1 MKTKKETTKKE
12 ELNEKKVKKTFNSE
26 TAEAKKDTKSFGFI
40 VKSASKSITNDW
52 LAKHYSDKSGHFRSE
67 MLKICS
73 NKKLLFEIFVRY
85 QENVNETFVTLKE
98 IKEGYEM
105 SETMKNRWLQ
115 EAPVFYKPKG
125 FSAGISIQKGDKLGV
140 MNLIKKDG
148 AKSFY
153 IFKKENFAI
162 SDVIEAAK
170 QYVLAG
176 CPDISNTK

>member
-1 MKTKKETTKKE
+1 MKTKKETKKIE
-12 ELNEKKVKKTFNSE
+12 VNERETKKTFNAE
-26 TAEAKKDTKSFGFI
+26 TSEAKKDTKSFGFI
-40 VKSASKSITNDW
+40 VKSASKSITKEW
-52 LAKHYSDKSGHFRSE
+52 LAKHYSDKSGHFRNE
-67 MLKICS
+67 MLRVCS

-85 QENVNETFVTLKE
+85 QENVNEKFVTLKE

-115 EAPVFYKPKG
+115 EAAVFYKAKG
-125 FSAGISIQKGDKLGV
+125 FSAGISLQRGDKLGII
-140 MNLIKKDG
+140 NLIKKDG

-153 IFKKENFAI
+153 VFKKENFAV

-176 CPDISNTK
+176 CPKF

>member
-1 MKTKKETTKKE
+1 MKTKKKNEKNV
-12 ELNEKKVKKTFNSE
+12 LNEKETKKSFNSE
-26 TAEAKKDTKSFGFI
+26 TSEAKKDTKSFGFI
-40 VKSASKSITNDW
+40 VKSASKSITKEW
-52 LAKHYSDKSGHFRSE
+52 LAKHYSDKSGNFRTE
-67 MLKICS
+67 MLRVCS

-105 SETMKNRWLQ
+105 SEAMKGRWLQ
-115 EAPVFYKPKG
+115 EVPVFYKPKG
-125 FSAGISIQKGDKLGV
+125 FSAGISIPKADKLGV
-140 MNLIKKDG
+140 INLIKKDG

-153 IFKKENFAI
+153 IFKKENFAV

-176 CPDISNTK
+176 CPDLNHN

>member
-1 MKTKKETTKKE
+1 MKTTKENKKNA
-12 ELNEKKVKKTFNSE
+12 ELNEKEVKKTFNSE
-26 TAEAKKDTKSFGFI
+26 TSEAKKDTKSFGFI
-40 VKSASKSITNDW
+40 VKSASKSITKEW
-52 LAKHYSDKSGHFRSE
+52 LAKHYSDKSGHFRDE
-67 MLKICS
+67 MLKVCS

-105 SETMKNRWLQ
+105 SETMKSRWLQ
-115 EAPVFYKPKG
+115 EAAVFYKPKG
-125 FSAGISIQKGDKLGV
+125 FSSGISIPKGDKLGV
-140 MNLIKKDG
+140 INLIKKDG

-153 IFKKENFAI
+153 IFRKENFAV

-176 CPDISNTK
+176 CPKF